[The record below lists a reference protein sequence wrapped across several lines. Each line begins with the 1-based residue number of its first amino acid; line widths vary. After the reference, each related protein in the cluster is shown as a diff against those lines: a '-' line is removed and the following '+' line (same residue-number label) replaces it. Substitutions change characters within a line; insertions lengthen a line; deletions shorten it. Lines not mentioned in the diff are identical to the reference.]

1 MTSSPRRRSYSRRW
15 ADCLFALRVKRKQLK
30 KIEGF
35 SETLRAQIREALEVL
50 KGDPVPVRGFDVVKL
65 RGYDSVYRIRVGGV
79 RVVYSVEWGEKTVSI
94 HFIGSRKQAYR

>member
-1 MTSSPRRRSYSRRW
+1 M
-15 ADCLFALRVKRKQLK
+15 
-30 KIEGF
+30 
-35 SETLRAQIREALEVL
+35 
-50 KGDPVPVRGFDVVKL
+50 VKL